1 MTDTTTLTA
10 TMRAA
15 RIHGQGDLRIEE
27 IPIPEPGPGDV
38 LLRITGAGICGT
50 DATLFR
56 LGEAVVPAGTEAGW
70 PIVLGHEFAGEV
82 VEAGAGV
89 TQLAVGDLV
98 ACGAGVSCGTCVRCR
113 EGRTNLCLGYATAGV
128 HRDGGLAGYCVV
140 PAAICEPVA
149 PHGVSGDAA
158 ALAQPMAVAEHAISV
173 AGLAAG
179 ERALVL
185 GAGGIGSFATWAAS
199 SRGAE
204 VTVFERDPERLAIA
218 AALGAARTVA
228 AETDA
233 DADVT
238 AQLAEHGM
246 FDVVYE
252 MSGAQGPLDAAVA
265 LTRPGGRLVA
275 VGVHGVRRPIDLD
288 RITLQ
293 EITLHGT
300 LALVRAVDLPR
311 ALDLIGARDAP
322 WSDVA
327 PDVVGLDA
335 LAGEGGPAA
344 AAFARPGGAP
354 PIKTLIDPW
363 ATAPRPFA

>member
-1 MTDTTTLTA
+1 MTT

-15 RIHGQGDLRIEE
+15 RIHGQGDLRVEE
-27 IPIPEPGPGDV
+27 RPIPEPGPGDV

-56 LGEAVVPAGTEAGW
+56 LGTAVVPAGTEARW
-70 PIVLGHEFAGEV
+70 PIVLGHEFAGAV
-82 VEAGAGV
+82 VDAGAGV
-89 TQLAVGDLV
+89 DGIAVGDVV
-98 ACGAGVSCGTCVRCR
+98 ACGAGVSCGDCARCR
-113 EGRTNLCLGYATAGV
+113 EGRTNLCLRYATAGV

-140 PAAICEPVA
+140 PAAICEPTA
-149 PHGVSGDAA
+149 RHGVTGDAA
-158 ALAQPMAVAEHAISV
+158 ALAQPMAVAEHAVAV
-173 AGLAAG
+173 AGLREG

-204 VTVFERDPERLAIA
+204 VTVFERDAGRLAIA

-228 AETDA
+228 A
-233 DADVT
+233 DADVEPLE
-238 AQLAEHGM
+238 QLAARGP

-300 LALVRAVDLPR
+300 LAHVRAVDLPR
-311 ALDLIGARDAP
+311 ALDLVGARAAS
-322 WSDVA
+322 WADVA
-327 PDVVGLDA
+327 PVVVGLDA
-335 LAGEGGPAA
+335 LTGDSGPAGAVASA
-344 AAFARPGGAP
+344 AADGGAP

>member
-1 MTDTTTLTA
+1 MPTTTTA
-10 TMRAA
+10 TMPAA
-15 RIHGQGDLRIEE
+15 RIHGKGDLRLEE
-27 IPIPEPGPGDV
+27 VPVPQPGPGDV

-56 LGEAVVPAGTEAGW
+56 LGEAVVPAGTPAHW
-70 PIVLGHEFAGEV
+70 PVVLGHEFAGEV
-82 VEAGAGV
+82 VEVADDV
-89 TQLAVGDLV
+89 HTLAVGDVV
-98 ACGAGVSCGTCVRCR
+98 ACGAGVSCGACPRCR
-113 EGRTNLCLGYATAGV
+113 EGRTNLCLRYATAGV

-140 PAAICEPVA
+140 PAAICEPA
-149 PHGVSGDAA
+149 EPHGVRGDAV

-185 GAGGIGSFATWAAS
+185 GAGGIGSFATWAAA
-199 SRGAE
+199 SRGAQ
-204 VTVFERDPERLAIA
+204 VTVFERDPQRLAIA

-228 AETDA
+228 ADGDA
-233 DADVT
+233 AVAD
-238 AQLAEHGM
+238 QLADDGPY
-246 FDVVYE
+246 DVVYE

-300 LALVRAVDLPR
+300 LAHVRAVDLPR
-311 ALDLIGARDAP
+311 ALDLLGRRSAP

-327 PDVVGLDA
+327 PVVVGLAA
-335 LAGEGGPAA
+335 LAGSGPAGA
-344 AAFARPGGAP
+344 AGAAPGTTP

-363 ATAPRPFA
+363 ATETRPFA